1 MPTET
6 QALALP
12 GDTSIQGAL
21 EEIERR
27 FKGSPQFGGVTAV
40 HHIPARAPELAPFPG
55 GLAPELTAILDRRGI
70 SRLYSHQAEV
80 FRLAREGKDLVVVT
94 PTASGKTLCYNL
106 PILDTLVRNSD
117 ARAMYLFPTKALS
130 QDQLTELNRWT
141 AELGDQIRTFTYDGD
156 TPQDARK
163 AIRARGNLVITN
175 PDMLHA
181 GILPHHTK
189 WERLFEN
196 LQYVVIDE
204 LHYYRGV
211 LGSHLANVLRRLK
224 RIAQFY
230 GSKPQFICASATIAN
245 PAELASRIL
254 EREVLLVDR
263 NGAPSADK
271 YLVFYNPPVVNP
283 QLGIR
288 RSYLNESRRIASTF
302 LGRGL
307 ETIVFANSRLAT
319 EILVTYLKE
328 EFERA
333 PAGPE
338 MVRGYRGGYLPL
350 ERREIERDLR
360 EGRLLG
366 VVATNAL
373 ELGIDIG
380 SLDAAVLAGYPG
392 TIAST
397 WQRAGRAGRREGTS
411 AAVLVAS
418 SAPLDQFMVQN
429 PDYFFG
435 RSPEHGFVNPDNLE
449 MLLNHLKC
457 AAFEL
462 PLTDEERFGGLDLKV
477 LCKHLAEAGFLHH
490 TGDAWHWVSESYP
503 ADAISLRS
511 VSSDN
516 FVIVDNTDKP
526 RVLGEVD
533 FPSALSTLHEKAIYI
548 QNGEQYHVERLDYDD
563 RKAYVHRV
571 DSDYYTDAITY
582 TKITVLETFES
593 SGLGKNESAVR
604 TPNPACP
611 EQSRREPRTPSKNH
625 GEVHV
630 NTQVVGFKKIK
641 FHTHEN
647 VGAGNLT
654 LPEQEMH
661 TTAWWLNLPEP
672 TLAALPYSS
681 TDRQDGVHA
690 LGNALQSMAILL
702 VMCDARDLGVA
713 VGENSRN
720 QGSGVGGQ
728 ALEERSLKPEVGNQ
742 NENEPSL
749 VSGQSSVEP
758 DAEQNPK
765 TPKWRKGQ
773 RTTYGGPPTF
783 FEPNI
788 YLYDKYP
795 GGIGLSEPLYRMSE
809 QLLGNAHKLIE
820 NCPCE
825 SGCPSCVGP
834 VGEIG
839 EKGKEVALA
848 ILRALSWLG

>member
-1 MPTET
+1 MKNERMASERQALLMAERPEGPQGVE
-6 QALALP
+6 QALA
-12 GDTSIQGAL
+12 
-21 EEIERR
+21 EIKDNYR
-27 FKGSPQFGGVTAV
+27 GPVHLGGVTAI
-40 HHIPARAPELAPFPG
+40 HHIPARPAEFVLMPEEVEPRVAQVLEG
-55 GLAPELTAILDRRGI
+55 RGI
-70 SRLYSHQAEV
+70 SQLYSHQAEA
-80 FRLAREGKDLVVVT
+80 FRLAREGRNLVVVT

-106 PILDTLVRNSD
+106 PILDALVRNPD
-117 ARAMYLFPTKALS
+117 ARALYLFPTKALS
-130 QDQLTELNRWT
+130 QDQLTELNRF
-141 AELGDQIRTFTYDGD
+141 AEELGDDIRTFTYDGD

-175 PDMLHA
+175 PDMLHT

-196 LQYVVIDE
+196 LKYVVIDE

-211 LGSHLANVLRRLK
+211 FGSHLANVLRRLK
-224 RIAQFY
+224 RIARFY
-230 GSKPQFICASATIAN
+230 GSQPQFICASATIAN
-245 PAELASRIL
+245 PADLAAHIL
-254 EREVLLVDR
+254 EEDVTLLDR
-263 NGAPSADK
+263 NGAPASDK

-288 RSYLNESRRIASTF
+288 RSYLNESRRMARTF

-328 EFERA
+328 DFSRA
-333 PAGPE
+333 PGGPDL
-338 MVRGYRGGYLPL
+338 VRGYRGGYLPL

-380 SLDAAVLAGYPG
+380 SLDVAVLAGYPG

-397 WQRAGRAGRREGTS
+397 WQRAGRAGRRQGTS

-418 SAPLDQFMVQN
+418 SAPLDQFIVQH

-449 MLLNHLKC
+449 ILLNHLKC

-462 PLTDEERFGGLDLKV
+462 PIEEGERFGTLDLET
-477 LCKHLAEAGFLHH
+477 LCRHLTESGFLHH
-490 TGDAWHWVSESYP
+490 TGGAWHWVSESYP
-503 ADAISLRS
+503 ADAVSLRS

-516 FVIVDNTDKP
+516 FVIVDNTGEP
-526 RVLGEVD
+526 RVLAEVD
-533 FPSALSTLHEKAIYI
+533 FPSALTTVHEKAIYI

-571 DSDYYTDAITY
+571 DSDYYTDAISY

-593 SGLGKNESAVR
+593 RSQKSEARSQNETEAQAPS
-604 TPNPACP
+604 PG
-611 EQSRREPRTPSKNH
+611 SRAPSVNH

-661 TTAWWLNLPEP
+661 TTAWWLTLPHEM
-672 TLAALPYSS
+672 LAAMPYSS

-690 LGNALQSMAILL
+690 LGNALQAMAILL
-702 VMCDARDLGVA
+702 VMCDGRDLGVA
-713 VGENSRN
+713 VGENSRVQGPGVGD
-720 QGSGVGGQ
+720 QGSPSAVGTQ
-728 ALEERSLKPEVGNQ
+728 QSAIVNR
-742 NENEPSL
+742 
-749 VSGQSSVEP
+749 QSSIP
-758 DAEQNPK
+758 SPGPRTKD
-765 TPKWRKGQ
+765 Q
-773 RTTYGGPPTF
+773 RPMTF

-795 GGIGLSEPLYRMSE
+795 GGIGLSAPLYRMSE
-809 QLLGNAHKLIE
+809 QLLDSARKLIE
-820 NCPCE
+820 NCACE

-834 VGEIG
+834 MGEIG

-848 ILRALSWLG
+848 ILAGASPLIAHKLV